1 MKEGKKELKIKSI
14 KDFWAWLWNSD
25 SPWSWVVF
33 FVLAFILIRVVFF
46 SLASFATGSPMPFV
60 VIESCSMNHPGF
72 FGDFE
77 SWWQSYGSWYEEQ
90 NITKEQ
96 FQEFKYNLGM
106 KMGDIIVVSKRGGIN
121 LGDVII
127 FQTNKEA
134 TSVRPIIH
142 RAISLGPLATK
153 GDYNSKQ
160 LTLANNAYRID
171 ETSIGQEQV
180 IGRAVFKIPRLGW
193 VKLIFVKIYELLKG
207 TPQSP
212 WC

>member
-1 MKEGKKELKIKSI
+1 MKEGKKEFKIRNI
-14 KDFWAWLWNSD
+14 KDFWKWLWNSD

-33 FVLAFILIRVVFF
+33 FILAFILIRVVFF
-46 SLASFATGSPMPFV
+46 SLASFATGSTLPFV

-77 SWWQSYGSWYEEQ
+77 NWWKDYGSWYEEN
-90 NITKEQ
+90 NITKKQ
-96 FQEFKYNLGM
+96 FQEFKYNRGM

-134 TSVRPIIH
+134 ISKRPIIH
-142 RAISLGPLATK
+142 RAINLESLSTK
-153 GDYNSKQ
+153 GDYNSRQ
-160 LTLANNAYRID
+160 LTLANNGID
-171 ETSIGQEQV
+171 ETGISQEQV
-180 IGRAVFKIPRLGW
+180 IGKAVFKIPRLGW

-207 TPQSP
+207 APQSP